1 MGTTTR
7 PPSRPTTSR
16 RGRESALE
24 AREPAVSREEQY
36 DLLTAALI
44 GLFVGVG
51 ATALL
56 RRGPRGH
63 RPIGPIVRGA
73 GRGAL
78 WAGKQGARGARWAAE
93 RGEEL
98 WDHVPTEEI
107 PERMQEYLESARDSI
122 GEGVEHELRD
132 LRKAIRRRRKQLGV

>member
-1 MGTTTR
+1 M
-7 PPSRPTTSR
+7 
-16 RGRESALE
+16 
-24 AREPAVSREEQY
+24 
-36 DLLTAALI
+36 
-44 GLFVGVG
+44 
-51 ATALL
+51 L

-98 WDHVPTEEI
+98 WDRVPTEEI
-107 PERMQEYLESARDSI
+107 QERMQEYLESARDSI
-122 GEGVEHELRD
+122 GEVVEQELRD

>member
-7 PPSRPTTSR
+7 PTARPATSR
-16 RGRESALE
+16 QGRESA
-24 AREPAVSREEQY
+24 AEPRVVAGSREEQY

-63 RPIGPIVRGA
+63 RPIAPMIRGA
-73 GRGAL
+73 GRGAM
-78 WAGKQGARGARWAAE
+78 WAGKQGVRGAKWAAE
-93 RGEEL
+93 RGEEM
-98 WDHVPTEEI
+98 WDRVPTEEI
-107 PERMQEYLESARDSI
+107 QERMQEYMESARDSI
-122 GEGVEHELRD
+122 GEVVEHELRD

>member
-7 PPSRPTTSR
+7 TSPRPTTSR
-16 RGRESALE
+16 TGRESAAE
-24 AREPAVSREEQY
+24 AREAGGTREEQY

-44 GLFVGVG
+44 GLVVGIG

-73 GRGAL
+73 GRGAM

-93 RGEEL
+93 RGEEM
-98 WDHVPTEEI
+98 WDRVPTEEI
-107 PERMQEYLESARDSI
+107 QDRMQDYMESARDSI
-122 GEGVEHELRD
+122 GEVVEHEMRD
-132 LRKAIRRRRKQLGV
+132 LQKAIRRRRKQLGI